1 MQNGIFFSI
10 ISLFYSILIIVVFF
24 WRKRLES
31 EENNVYKKLLIIN
44 LVGLIIEIFIG
55 TYASKILIY
64 KNYFHF

>member
-10 ISLFYSILIIVVFF
+10 ISLFYSILIIIVFF
-24 WRKRLES
+24 WRKRFES
-31 EENNVYKKLLIIN
+31 EENDVYKKLLIIN

-64 KNYFHF
+64 KKK